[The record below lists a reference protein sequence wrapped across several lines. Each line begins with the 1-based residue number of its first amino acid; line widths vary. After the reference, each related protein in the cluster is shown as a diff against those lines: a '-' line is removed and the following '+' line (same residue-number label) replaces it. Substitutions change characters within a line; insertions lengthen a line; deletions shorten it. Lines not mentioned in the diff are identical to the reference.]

1 MVHLGANQYGKAEV
15 RLVHVARG
23 AGPDGEDLLRDWNV
37 STSLSG
43 DLADSHLT
51 GSNAKVLPTDS
62 QKNKAYALAKEL
74 GGDVEPEVF
83 ATALGSFFVSSQ
95 EPITRARVSV
105 EEYEWSPIGA
115 TGYSF
120 ARSGELVRTTVVHVD
135 SAAGTSV
142 VSGLKDLT
150 VLNTTASEFWGYPKD
165 AYTTLP
171 ETKDR
176 ILATSV
182 NASWRFRPDAVVAGV
197 DWAAAFSQARS
208 TVLLAFAGT
217 YSYSLQQTLYA
228 IGSAVITALPEVCE
242 VRLALP
248 NRHHYLVDLAPFGLS
263 NEREVYQAGDR
274 PYGLI
279 EGTVLADDAP
289 ADEASPGASGR
300 STLVATWHSALVL
313 LSGIGATAALS
324 TAAVARQAADAPR
337 FLLLSPAPGTFG
349 KMADAGHTWVRSAVH
364 HRRADGPLPA
374 AWRAC
379 GAPRAAFLLLLAGSR
394 ARSRSRRI
402 GKLIR
407 CRSCRDHVRG
417 VPG

>member
-1 MVHLGANQYGKAEV
+1 MVQVGANRYGKAEIRVV
-15 RLVHVARG
+15 RVARG
-23 AGPDGEDLLRDWNV
+23 AAPDGSDVIRDWNV

-43 DLADSHLT
+43 DLDGTHLT
-51 GSNAKVLPTDS
+51 GDNSKVLPTDS
-62 QKNKAYALAKEL
+62 QKNRVYALAKEM
-74 GGDVEPEVF
+74 GAVEPEAF
-83 ATALGSFFVSSQ
+83 ALELASFFVASQ
-95 EPITRARVSV
+95 EPITRARISV
-105 EEYEWSPIGA
+105 EEYGWTPIGA

-135 SAAGTSV
+135 SAAGTAV

-150 VLNTTASEFWGYPKD
+150 VLNTTASEFSGYPKD

-182 NASWRFRPDAVVAGV
+182 NASWRFRPDAVGAGV

-279 EGTVLADDAP
+279 EGTVLADDAQ
-289 ADEASPGASGR
+289 E
-300 STLVATWHSALVL
+300 
-313 LSGIGATAALS
+313 
-324 TAAVARQAADAPR
+324 
-337 FLLLSPAPGTFG
+337 
-349 KMADAGHTWVRSAVH
+349 
-364 HRRADGPLPA
+364 DGL
-374 AWRAC
+374 AW
-379 GAPRAAFLLLLAGSR
+379 
-394 ARSRSRRI
+394 
-402 GKLIR
+402 
-407 CRSCRDHVRG
+407 D
-417 VPG
+417 